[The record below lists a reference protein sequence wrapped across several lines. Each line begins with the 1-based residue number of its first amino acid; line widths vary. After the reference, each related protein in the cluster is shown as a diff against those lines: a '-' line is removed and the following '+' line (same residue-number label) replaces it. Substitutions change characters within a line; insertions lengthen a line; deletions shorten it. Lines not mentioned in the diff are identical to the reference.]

1 LPFRRRTRA
10 HAFNVIAER
19 MANPKAPI
27 PLDEIELYPDG
38 WERFER
44 AVDGAIKASPQSR
57 AEIAEATRRAK
68 VEAKANRS

>member
-1 LPFRRRTRA
+1 
-10 HAFNVIAER
+10 
-19 MANPKAPI
+19 MANPKVPI

-44 AVDGAIKASPQSR
+44 AVDGAIKTPPQSR
-57 AEIAEATRRAK
+57 AEIAEAARRAK